1 AIVPKRTEVSN
12 LLVPVC
18 LSASH
23 IAFGSIR
30 MEPVFMV
37 LAQSAA
43 VAACIAID
51 QNIAVQ
57 DVRMEAMK
65 AILKANPK
73 ADFRKP
79 DVLSMVSNTDD
90 VEMEGAWKSVELKGY
105 GPYHLE
111 NKSADGAGY
120 MKFKLDK
127 AALSGKYTAYYYYP
141 RTLEGAET
149 VQLTVFDGKEAKPI
163 TVNLKDVKIMGQ
175 TSSTW
180 VEIGTF
186 IFNFDAGAHVNVAAD
201 PTGKAVAANAIL
213 LVPRD

>member
-1 AIVPKRTEVSN
+1 
-12 LLVPVC
+12 
-18 LSASH
+18 
-23 IAFGSIR
+23 

-90 VEMEGAWKSVELKGY
+90 VEMEGAWNSVKLKGY

-111 NKSADGAGY
+111 NKSGDESDY
-120 MKFKLDK
+120 VKFNLDRGGS
-127 AALSGKYTAYYYYP
+127 SGKYTAYYYYP
-141 RTLEGAET
+141 RTAIAAET
-149 VQLTVFDGKEAKPI
+149 VQL
-163 TVNLKDVKIMGQ
+163 
-175 TSSTW
+175 
-180 VEIGTF
+180 
-186 IFNFDAGAHVNVAAD
+186 
-201 PTGKAVAANAIL
+201 
-213 LVPRD
+213 